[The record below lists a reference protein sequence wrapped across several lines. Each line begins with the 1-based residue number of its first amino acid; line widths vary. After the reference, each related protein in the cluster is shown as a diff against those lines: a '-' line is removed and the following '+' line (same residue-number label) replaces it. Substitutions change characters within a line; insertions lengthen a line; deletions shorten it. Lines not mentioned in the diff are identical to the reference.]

1 MGAYWL
7 LHSVR
12 LAAPRKSRW
21 RGATFETIRQTFVK
35 LACRVEELKTKI
47 KLSFSAH
54 MAEADAF
61 SQITERLS
69 ARGS

>member
-1 MGAYWL
+1 MKI
-7 LHSVR
+7 
-12 LAAPRKSRW
+12 AA
-21 RGATFETIRQTFVK
+21 
-35 LACRVEELKTKI
+35 RVEELKTKI

-61 SQITERLS
+61 SQITARLS